1 MSILIFLLVW
11 QCASHKWLNI
21 YNNVRKYL
29 YYLHFVTFHLAFSR
43 TARFIYPRIKPFFE
57 QVQSYNFRSWDGQ
70 DHSNPRATSAYYFG
84 FRIGAEICVLF
95 VALASFFTYSR
106 FSRSTTQ
113 RHEKRWKAR
122 SFMAISAR
130 QWMHDGF
137 EKTDNTETD
146 ENKNK
151 KNQKKK
157 T

>member
-95 VALASFFTYSR
+95 VALASFFLLTAD
-106 FSRSTTQ
+106 FQDQQRSVTRRDEKRDLLWRLVQDNECTMDSKKLTTQ
-113 RHEKRWKAR
+113 KQTK
-122 SFMAISAR
+122 I
-130 QWMHDGF
+130 
-137 EKTDNTETD
+137 KI
-146 ENKNK
+146 
-151 KNQKKK
+151 
-157 T
+157 

>member
-95 VALASFFTYSR
+95 VALASLFLLTADFQDQQ
-106 FSRSTTQ
+106 RSVTRRDEKRDLLWRLVQDNECTMDSKKLTTQ
-113 RHEKRWKAR
+113 KQTK
-122 SFMAISAR
+122 I
-130 QWMHDGF
+130 
-137 EKTDNTETD
+137 KI
-146 ENKNK
+146 
-151 KNQKKK
+151 
-157 T
+157 